1 MRKIDKK
8 LNLKKVNVLF
18 EQRYI
23 KNKRLITENLADDI
37 EYVKLEFKKLIE
49 FFRKSNGEFENKEND
64 IIKYTGKPKDGT
76 YIPGL
81 ADGFYWSESAL
92 YYIDYIDK
100 IKIEGGELKVP
111 YSIAKQGYESDLIK
125 KYDEVKDLDMVKLQ
139 YLLYRLERSWFH
151 FTSTDSTTHGL
162 GEFLF
167 TTKYSYGECSCEVNI
182 HNKFKNMVKN
192 WVMNEYKP
200 KYETLKNYISS
211 KIK

>member
-37 EYVKLEFKKLIE
+37 EYIKSEFKELIE
-49 FFRKSNGEFENKEND
+49 FLRKSKGEFENKEND

-76 YIPGL
+76 YIPGFHD
-81 ADGFYWSESAL
+81 ACFWSEHAL
-92 YYIDYIDK
+92 SYMSYLDK
-100 IKIEGGELKVP
+100 IKVEGGELKVP
-111 YSIAKQGYESDLIK
+111 SFIDRQGYKSDLIK

-139 YLLYRLERSWFH
+139 YLLYKLERAWSN
-151 FTSTDSTTHGL
+151 FTSTDSGTKDL
-162 GEFLF
+162 ARFLF
-167 TTKYSYGECSCEVNI
+167 TTDYSFGECQCDVNI
-182 HNKFKNMVKN
+182 YNKFKNMGRN
-192 WVMNEYKP
+192 WVINEYKP
-200 KYETLKNYISS
+200 KYEKLKNYISS